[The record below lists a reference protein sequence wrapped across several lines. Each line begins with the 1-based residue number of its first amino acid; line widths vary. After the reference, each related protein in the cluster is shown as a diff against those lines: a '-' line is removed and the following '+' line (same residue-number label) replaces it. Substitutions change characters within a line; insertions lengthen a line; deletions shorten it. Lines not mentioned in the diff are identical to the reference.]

1 VAEAGLVHVAGRLL
15 QALQNRRGHGPVVLQ
30 LRRAGEGIGRYRR
43 GSAPIASPPSV
54 AIVPLAT
61 RHLRGA
67 LLVVV
72 WLRRRVLVG
81 IRGVWHGDGTG
92 GRGDGCEYLSHLVP
106 GEDSPGVLD
115 RDRRVHANG
124 AAATGAGGWWN
135 SAGTAALA
143 EALGRRC
150 ARAMR

>member
-81 IRGVWHGDGTG
+81 IGGVWHRNSTG
-92 GRGDGCEYLSHLVP
+92 GRG
-106 GEDSPGVLD
+106 
-115 RDRRVHANG
+115 NG
-124 AAATGAGGWWN
+124 
-135 SAGTAALA
+135 
-143 EALGRRC
+143 R
-150 ARAMR
+150 